1 MGISFFRRKLAGIEY
16 IESPGDP
23 EAPLIVFCHGYGA
36 SADNLTF
43 FPSMCKCGSL
53 CPTWVFPHGI
63 EKLAYELGGGR
74 AWFPLDVK
82 LFEYLI
88 SSQEVSSDT
97 DRLYQQL
104 LDVDFEKPRQALEGL
119 IHELGRDRSEVII
132 GGFSQGAMM
141 TTHLMLSSRL
151 PYRGALICSGAAV
164 PNQGWEEKTLLCGKT
179 PYIQSH
185 GYDDPILPYFLGER
199 LHKILASSLTGEC
212 VSFHGG
218 HEIPVAMMQK
228 IQESIILWTQQT

>member
-88 SSQEVSSDT
+88 SSQ
-97 DRLYQQL
+97 
-104 LDVDFEKPRQALEGL
+104 
-119 IHELGRDRSEVII
+119 
-132 GGFSQGAMM
+132 
-141 TTHLMLSSRL
+141 
-151 PYRGALICSGAAV
+151 
-164 PNQGWEEKTLLCGKT
+164 
-179 PYIQSH
+179 
-185 GYDDPILPYFLGER
+185 
-199 LHKILASSLTGEC
+199 
-212 VSFHGG
+212 
-218 HEIPVAMMQK
+218 
-228 IQESIILWTQQT
+228 